1 MGKGGLTMKRV
12 ALLSLSFLFAAPSF
26 AADLDGPVYS
36 ERDIYIERPAP
47 RVVERHYYV
56 PSPTYEVYD
65 DEELAYAYSYYPRR
79 YHNVGPAY
87 YGYYPRWRHFHRHI
101 HHRHRW

>member
-1 MGKGGLTMKRV
+1 MKRL
-12 ALLSLSFLFAAPSF
+12 ALLSIPLFLAPPAL

-47 RVVERHYYV
+47 PRVVEYRRYYAPAPV
-56 PSPTYEVYD
+56 DYYY
-65 DEELAYAYSYYPRR
+65 DEEPVY
-79 YHNVGPAY
+79 GY
-87 YGYYPRWRHFHRHI
+87 YGRPYYGRPYYAFNHWRPRYYYPRWH